1 MAFFYKYE
9 CTNKRKNIHPCLYIL
24 LYKFFMVHQCR
35 FGGLLGQICDSEYGA
50 GAQSTAHPHHV
61 YEIPPNPFHP
71 GSALSAPWLEGDR
84 MKGALEQIY
93 VAFQQGT
100 AATLLR
106 LDGPQTA
113 SKVVAASSWLVLLPW
128 LGRWIGNTKGA
139 GWSVSCLITLA
150 PDEGSLDTKKAKNLK
165 QKCFQV
171 SACPYIRAG

>member
-1 MAFFYKYE
+1 MESVKQHWLY
-9 CTNKRKNIHPCLYIL
+9 LYIL

-84 MKGALEQIY
+84 MRGALEQIY

-113 SKVVAASSWLVLLPW
+113 SKVVAASS
-128 LGRWIGNTKGA
+128 
-139 GWSVSCLITLA
+139 
-150 PDEGSLDTKKAKNLK
+150 
-165 QKCFQV
+165 
-171 SACPYIRAG
+171 